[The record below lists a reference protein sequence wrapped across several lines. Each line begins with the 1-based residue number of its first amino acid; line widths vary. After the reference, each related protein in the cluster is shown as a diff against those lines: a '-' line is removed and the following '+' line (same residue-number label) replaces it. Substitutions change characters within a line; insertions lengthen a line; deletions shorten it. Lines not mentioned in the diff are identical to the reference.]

1 MNFSTSF
8 LLLKEQSL
16 YDGTKKITA
25 ASAAVIFITHI
36 LRLITELG

>member
-8 LLLKEQSL
+8 LILKEQSL

-25 ASAAVIFITHI
+25 ASATVIFITHI